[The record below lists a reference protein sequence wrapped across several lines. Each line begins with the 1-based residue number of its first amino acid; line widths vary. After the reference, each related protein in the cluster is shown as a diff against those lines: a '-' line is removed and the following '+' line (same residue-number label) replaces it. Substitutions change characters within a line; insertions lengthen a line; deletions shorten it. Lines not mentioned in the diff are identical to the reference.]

1 MSNEEATRIHSASQS
16 QQDETSTE
24 KPATK
29 EPENQEPHEP
39 WFKSIWS
46 KLGLDIPTILI
57 MMKGGLAPTIGLA
70 IAAIAVLA
78 LWSSVQAR
86 IHTTRRT
93 QPGTGGPGTV
103 GTPSPGAQTGGYNS
117 SQSAVCA
124 IWLFFQV
131 YLINALKSKYPQL
144 QFPSIIWSIFAIVS
158 MSYGPNFTTAS
169 QALNFARTLLITYL
183 SGFGIAFGVSL
194 FVIPM
199 NSRKIVFK
207 IIPGYIGALRGA
219 LKVHSRYVESLE
231 HTDVFLPTSLSDE
244 SQSKGKPTEKPHINE
259 AMAFKKSA
267 EALSALIAKLHG
279 ELPFAKREIAIGKL
293 GPDDLNELLRLLRE
307 TMIPVMGL
315 SSVADIFERAS
326 HWLGWD
332 HAPMAGDDPN
342 REKSVQDWNEL
353 AKLMHEPVSKLTQI
367 MDEGLHHTLLKLQ
380 FIEQPKS
387 SKSASSSTEPDVE
400 AKGDAVQ
407 PGDLAFGDYM
417 DMKIQEFEATKQPL
431 LRKWCELHGI
441 DLPPDFFEK
450 PAAAESILSAS
461 CTEFDKKRRQRQ
473 MYLVLY
479 IELLLASTGRAILEL
494 VYFADLKARSGKMD
508 RNRLIAPGY
517 KRLRKW
523 LNSVFSPGE
532 EDSSDDLN
540 NAMHEGGGTDSKVY
554 MGAGYQQRKD
564 PEHLPPQNVG
574 QQIGDYVRLV
584 PKALGSTHSSF
595 GFRTACATISLGIL
609 GYLEST
615 HVFYTKQRV
624 FWAVI
629 MIGIS
634 MTPTAGQSLWNFM
647 LRILGTFIAMVL
659 SYVAWYIVDGHRAG
673 VLVFYWLFCSMGF
686 YVPLKFPRYAVAGVI
701 SIVTLTLILGYEL
714 QVAKV
719 GVKFSTS
726 NGQPY
731 YPTYEL
737 APYRLATVVAGLF
750 VAFIWTI
757 FPYPITEHSQLRRH
771 LGSSL
776 YLLANL
782 YSVAHETIRYRI
794 QGEEGDI
801 ESKDSPARH
810 LEKARTTI
818 FTKQTVLLGQMQ
830 QVTSF
835 LKWEIPMGGRIQNY
849 TALLSYSSRTF
860 HDMKAED
867 ETQWIQDFRQLL
879 KSASLTSYEN
889 TSLLSL
895 LSSSITTGQPLP
907 PYLKTAA
914 PYALTEKLEG
924 MDRDILSIRHLAEPG
939 YAAFAMMQ
947 ITTRCVVADI
957 GKLLALVRELIGEI
971 DFSFHTINVADE
983 SEGSQ
988 SQDSIMS
995 NDKGKQE

>member
-1 MSNEEATRIHSASQS
+1 MRSAPQS
-16 QQDETSTE
+16 QQDEASTE
-24 KPATK
+24 KPTTK

-39 WFKSIWS
+39 WLKSTWS
-46 KLGLDIPTILI
+46 KLGLDIPTVLI

-86 IHTTRRT
+86 IHTTRRS

-131 YLINALKSKYPQL
+131 YIINALKSKYPQL
-144 QFPSIIWSIFAIVS
+144 QFSAIIWSIFAIVS
-158 MSYGPNFTTAS
+158 MSYGPNFTTTT

-194 FVIPM
+194 LVVPM

-219 LKVHSRYVESLE
+219 LKAHARYVESLE
-231 HTDVFLPTSLSDE
+231 HTDMFLPISHSGETKSTGE
-244 SQSKGKPTEKPHINE
+244 PKEKPHINE
-259 AMAFKKSA
+259 AMAFKKAA
-267 EALSALIAKLHG
+267 EALAGLIAKLHG

-307 TMIPVMGL
+307 IMIPVLGL
-315 SSVADIFERAS
+315 SSVADIFERTS

-332 HAPMAGDDPN
+332 HAPTAGDDPN
-342 REKSVQDWNEL
+342 RERSVQDWNEL

-387 SKSASSSTEPDVE
+387 TKSTSSSTEPDVE
-400 AKGDAVQ
+400 AKGDAIQ
-407 PGDLAFGDYM
+407 PGDPTFGDYM
-417 DMKIQEFEATKQPL
+417 EMKIQEFEATKQPM
-431 LRKWCELHGI
+431 LRKWCELHDI

-450 PAAAESILSAS
+450 PASSESMLSAYD
-461 CTEFDKKRRQRQ
+461 TEFDKRRRQRQ

-508 RNRLIAPGY
+508 RNRLIVPGY

-523 LNSVFSPGE
+523 LSSVFSPGE

-540 NAMHEGGGTDSKVY
+540 NAMHEGGGTGSKVY

-564 PEHLPPQNVG
+564 PEHLPPQNVV
-574 QQIGDYVRLV
+574 QKIGDYVRLI
-584 PKALGSTHSSF
+584 PKALGSSHSSF
-595 GFRTACATISLGIL
+595 GFRAACATISLGIL

-629 MIGIS
+629 MIGY
-634 MTPTAGQSLWNFM
+634 N
-647 LRILGTFIAMVL
+647 
-659 SYVAWYIVDGHRAG
+659 GHRAG

-686 YVPLKFPRYAVAGVI
+686 YVPLKFPRYAIAGVI

-714 QVAKV
+714 QVTKI
-719 GVKFSTS
+719 GVKVSTS

-801 ESKDSPARH
+801 DSKDSPARQ

-830 QVTSF
+830 QVASF
-835 LKWEIPMGGRIQNY
+835 LKWEIPMGGRFPKETYTEILKRVETIQNY

-860 HDMKAED
+860 HAMKAED

-907 PYLKTAA
+907 PYLKTAT
-914 PYALTEKLEG
+914 PYALTENLEG

-957 GKLLALVRELIGEI
+957 GKLLALVRDLIGEI
-971 DFSFHTINVADE
+971 DFSFHTVSVADE
-983 SEGSQ
+983 SEGAQ
-988 SQDSIMS
+988 SQDSILS
-995 NDKGKQE
+995 NDKGKQD